1 MAGSRV
7 GRLPV
12 QATQCAPLLNTIEI
26 KIIIAFANPP
36 VLTQQR
42 APCARGT
49 SLRGRSPL
57 PLPLTRG
64 PSPSPLSPRIRGE
77 LKLGKDRYKGEED
90 TDFRIEKDVPTANRF
105 VPLEHKGD
113 DVKIVDYEQ
122 AIDPFC

>member
-36 VLTQQR
+36 VPTQQR
-42 APCARGT
+42 AQCARGT

-57 PLPLTRG
+57 PLPLGGASAPLIAEDSRRIKTRERSLESKG
-64 PSPSPLSPRIRGE
+64 RRTLISVLKKKKYLLQIGSFCWNTKERI
-77 LKLGKDRYKGEED
+77 
-90 TDFRIEKDVPTANRF
+90 
-105 VPLEHKGD
+105 
-113 DVKIVDYEQ
+113 
-122 AIDPFC
+122 